1 MEIISVIFFGGYSMF
16 VLNTDVG
23 EYIKLNTFFTTLIL
37 CVLYVASGY
46 FTINGITE
54 FNLLNV
60 VIGSVLLW
68 SMKLFKF

>member
-46 FTINGITE
+46 FTINGIIE